1 MNNFYEYIEKDI
13 EAKKNLIS
21 SLPTRTKTNIK
32 KFNSTIDSVR
42 EKYSLYKD
50 NVKKYL
56 LAKNK
61 SFTIKDEEKN
71 LEKLNDKVSSL
82 QNIMFLLNPLNTYVE
97 KMGFDTLLYEINRY
111 YIFSFDFEFFN
122 EIINGFLDKFDLAG
136 IKLTTDDFN
145 YTCYVHE
152 YMSSFLE
159 VRYSKEKKYSKVSEI
174 FEKIYWINPEII
186 EHIELNF
193 RRLIRDNARKFESYI
208 GSLQKDIL
216 KQNNISNYEECVQK
230 YKEAYEELQEKNGE
244 DLYSIAQLALNNN
257 FDINQY
263 LETSKV
269 RKAAYDSLIPT
280 DVDTNSEREMFKICT
295 ILDKLKINLQE
306 YNNYLDFSG
315 LFNSFKEEYSK
326 LLSSETK
333 VVSNTKKLEEDIKE
347 KEKKLDKL
355 NKRIISDKK
364 SFLDSKNESDIKVL
378 KTDSVKLAKE
388 LHDLY
393 MEFDKEYFKDK
404 VLSKLNTSMTILD
417 VLNLYYSFDYFKRSA
432 LENVYNL
439 NQYKE
444 LIRINSN
451 FDSFAKNPTNVI
463 ISGANIFEENN
474 LAKVIANKYRLNNLN
489 IVENDLS
496 PENLK
501 SLLNKI
507 LLILRVNKVEN
518 SSSSIEKIWFM
529 VQINKINSSEETEE
543 NN

>member
-1 MNNFYEYIEKDI
+1 MMNNFYEYIEKDI

-32 KFNSTIDSVR
+32 KFNSTIDTVR
-42 EKYSLYKD
+42 EKYSLYKN

-56 LAKNK
+56 LAKHK
-61 SFTIKDEEKN
+61 SFTIKEEEKN

-193 RRLIRDNARKFESYI
+193 RRLIRDNAKKFESYI
-208 GSLQKDIL
+208 SSLQKDIL

-230 YKEAYEELQEKNGE
+230 YKEAYEELQEKSGE

-269 RKAAYDSLIPT
+269 RKAAYDSLIPS
-280 DVDTNSEREMFKICT
+280 DIDTNSEREMFKICT

-333 VVSNTKKLEEDIKE
+333 VALNTKKLEEDIRE

-355 NKRIISDKK
+355 NKRILSDKK
-364 SFLDSKNESDIKVL
+364 SFLDSKNENDIKVL

-388 LHDLY
+388 LHTLY
-393 MEFDKEYFKDK
+393 MKFDKEYFKEK
-404 VLSKLNTSMTILD
+404 VLSKLNSSMTILD

-432 LENVYNL
+432 LESVYNL

-444 LIRINSN
+444 LIRINNN

-529 VQINKINSSEETEE
+529 VQINKINASEETE